1 MCSDTNGSLQPQTC
15 TKLSWPPCAG
25 SDAGWE
31 PRPGGQAS
39 GAGMRAPPSPEHVA
53 FPHRP
58 RKPPAGGQFGNV
70 HLATVAFFVQL
81 VCFILS
87 MDGSQ
92 GLGTEV
98 ALGMKEENFTPS
110 GCDSPWTKINEE
122 TVNIYPRLQGDL
134 GEVSGR

>member
-1 MCSDTNGSLQPQTC
+1 MQAPKQ
-15 TKLSWPPCAG
+15 AG
-25 SDAGWE
+25 SQGLE
-31 PRPGGQAS
+31 GRLLGQ
-39 GAGMRAPPSPEHVA
+39 GFELPPALSMWP
-53 FPHRP
+53 FPTGP
-58 RKPPAGGQFGNV
+58 RKPPAGEQFGNV
-70 HLATVAFFVQL
+70 HLATVGFFVQL

-87 MDGSQ
+87 TDGSQ

>member
-1 MCSDTNGSLQPQTC
+1 
-15 TKLSWPPCAG
+15 
-25 SDAGWE
+25 
-31 PRPGGQAS
+31 
-39 GAGMRAPPSPEHVA
+39 
-53 FPHRP
+53 
-58 RKPPAGGQFGNV
+58 
-70 HLATVAFFVQL
+70 
-81 VCFILS
+81 

-98 ALGMKEENFTPS
+98 ALGMKEENFTPN